1 MDDARNT
8 ALLFRKIFTEDKIQ
22 LNPYYEEA
30 HRVEREHTLQFSLGD
45 LLKGII
51 LDPALCM

>member
-8 ALLFRKIFTEDKIQ
+8 ALLFWKIFTEDKIQ

-30 HRVEREHTLQFSLGD
+30 HRAEREHTLQFSLGD